1 MRIFLWEIREEQGYS
16 LRNLEKYTGISHMH
30 IFEIERGMVSPT
42 LEEIEKLSGVM
53 RISPYRLFDFRPA
66 IQVKSN

>member
-30 IFEIERGMVSPT
+30 IYDIERGLVSPT
-42 LEEIEKLSGVM
+42 LEEIEKLGGVM
-53 RISPYRLFDFRPA
+53 RISPYLLFDFRPA
-66 IQVKSN
+66 IQVNSN

>member
-30 IFEIERGMVSPT
+30 IYDIERGLVSPT
-42 LEEIEKLSGVM
+42 LEEIEKLAGVM

-66 IQVKSN
+66 I

>member
-30 IFEIERGMVSPT
+30 IYDIERGLVSPT
-42 LEEIEKLSGVM
+42 LGGNRKAGGSHEDQSLPSV
-53 RISPYRLFDFRPA
+53 
-66 IQVKSN
+66 

>member
-30 IFEIERGMVSPT
+30 IYDIERGLVSPIAGICT
-42 LEEIEKLSGVM
+42 I
-53 RISPYRLFDFRPA
+53 
-66 IQVKSN
+66 

>member
-30 IFEIERGMVSPT
+30 IYDIERGLVIVSCCPRV
-42 LEEIEKLSGVM
+42 I
-53 RISPYRLFDFRPA
+53 R
-66 IQVKSN
+66 KS